1 MVAEP
6 RGRPWSVEEYLWLE
20 RNSPVKHEYVDG
32 IVYALAGGTRAHS
45 RIAMNAGR
53 LLEEA
58 LDERPCRVFNSDI
71 KVRVS
76 PRIFRYPDLA
86 VSCDLRDDS
95 AAGEELDYIAYP
107 TFILETL
114 SDSTERQDRTAKF
127 SEYRTIP
134 TFREYMLV
142 AADRIAVQVY
152 RRQSD
157 GDWTLTAYASGD
169 EIVLESIGIHLTVE
183 ALYHKVRLPKEHG
196 KTP

>member
-6 RGRPWSVEEYLWLE
+6 QGRSWSVEEYLWLE

-53 LLEEA
+53 LLDEA

-86 VSCDLRDDS
+86 VSCDPRDDS

-107 TFILETL
+107 TLILKTL

-127 SEYRTIP
+127 AEYRTIP

-169 EIVLESIGIHLTVE
+169 EIVLESIGVHLAVD
-183 ALYHKVRLPKEHG
+183 ALYHKVRLRTE
-196 KTP
+196 